1 MTLTILEM
9 NNMTT
14 LNRSR
19 QNSTNLNNSGKR
31 YFDLICKAK
40 NKGTEHKL
48 CSPVRRLPF
57 HRGLG

>member
-1 MTLTILEM
+1 M

-14 LNRSR
+14 LNRSG

-31 YFDLICKAK
+31 YFDLIFKAK

-48 CSPVRRLPF
+48 CSPVHRLPF